1 MSALA
6 PKADMCSATR
16 DVRYGPEAHI
26 MPLKFNGRFTPQSGH
41 TSAKKR
47 LVCST
52 RKKYFDQCLGI
63 VDSRQDNAK
72 HRTVRYGR

>member
-1 MSALA
+1 MSALP
-6 PKADMCSATR
+6 PKADMCTARGHVALGQKRTSCR
-16 DVRYGPEAHI
+16 
-26 MPLKFNGRFTPQSGH
+26 LKFNGRFTPKSGH

-63 VDSRQDNAK
+63 MDGRQDNAK
-72 HRTVRYGR
+72 YRTVRYGR